1 MEKRKCSRISGV
13 MLQVHVPPHETIRST
28 MAYTL
33 GQAAK
38 ATGKSK
44 PTIQRA
50 IKNGSISAAKTDD
63 GSYEIDPA
71 ELHRV
76 FPPVTSASNAEQAL
90 KQSVPPS
97 DTGVLQREIELLR
110 ERLADKDGVIGDL
123 RQRLDTEAEERRR
136 TQAQLTALLTDQ
148 RSKKEQEPPRR
159 RWFSFG
165 TR

>member
-1 MEKRKCSRISGV
+1 
-13 MLQVHVPPHETIRST
+13 MLLVHVPPDETIRAT
-28 MAYTL
+28 MTYTL

-50 IKNGSISAAKTDD
+50 IKSGSISAAKADD
-63 GSYEIDPA
+63 GSYEINPS

-97 DTGVLQREIELLR
+97 DTVALQREIELLR
-110 ERLADKDGVIGDL
+110 ERLTDKDGVIDDL

-148 RSKKEQEPPRR
+148 SQREQEEPQRR